1 LAFLQSTLQAV
12 INCIVKSNKCF
23 ETNPDAWRAINAIG
37 LELLLLS
44 NLEHYCRK
52 FPDKE
57 DSQEEWRTAVLHDG
71 KYVNLLV
78 GQKTDEDIRVE
89 RDEENHYGSG
99 PWDEVTKN
107 YFLAYHQVKAHQ
119 RWLALRPNEAE
130 HYCRFQVRTCI

>member
-1 LAFLQSTLQAV
+1 MLGGLSMQSVWSSCCLAIWSVTV
-12 INCIVKSNKCF
+12 ISSL
-23 ETNPDAWRAINAIG
+23 T
-37 LELLLLS
+37 S
-44 NLEHYCRK
+44 
-52 FPDKE
+52 DKE
-57 DSQEEWRTAVLHDG
+57 DCQEEWRTAVLHDG

-78 GQKTDEDIRVE
+78 GQKTDKDIRVE

-130 HYCRFQVRTCI
+130 HYHRFQVRTCV